1 MNPDDMQSEPI
12 AVCGAGPAGL
22 AAALTIAKQG
32 RQAVVYERHADV
44 GHRFHG
50 DFQGIENWTSSGDV
64 LEELAALG
72 IEATF
77 EYMPFREV
85 VLYDPDG
92 REYNVRASDPFFY
105 IVRRGAEAGTLDN
118 ALKEQA
124 LSLGVPIHFNTPCS
138 HLPNGG
144 IVAQGPH
151 RADAIA
157 VGYVFET
164 EQADGAFGV
173 LSERLAP
180 KAYAYLLIN
189 AGRGTLATCLF
200 EDFHNER
207 DYLERTVAFFHDR
220 VGVVMKNA
228 RRFGG
233 SGNFLVPHTA
243 CKGSILYAGETAGF
257 QDFFAGF
264 GMRYAM
270 ISGHL
275 AARALLTGRP
285 QEYDSL
291 WQRHF
296 GGLLRASVV
305 NRYLYAMLGD
315 GGYRWFARG
324 LARTIDPR
332 ARLRRLYAPS
342 FWKALIYPVA
352 QRAVMRRMR
361 VTCVMEGCT
370 CTWCRCQRAA
380 VAS

>member
-1 MNPDDMQSEPI
+1 MNSDDMQSEPI

-22 AAALTIAKQG
+22 AAALTIARQG

-44 GHRFHG
+44 GYRFHG

-64 LEELAALG
+64 LEALAALG
-72 IEATF
+72 IQATF
-77 EYMPFREV
+77 EYTPFREV

-92 REYNVRASDPFFY
+92 REYSHRASDPFFY

-200 EDFHNER
+200 DDSPCSSNGLR
-207 DYLERTVAFFHDR
+207 
-220 VGVVMKNA
+220 
-228 RRFGG
+228 
-233 SGNFLVPHTA
+233 LVHRIKATSHRMPSATSNLTA
-243 CKGSILYAGETAGF
+243 TLRLFIASPLHRSSSTPT
-257 QDFFAGF
+257 
-264 GMRYAM
+264 
-270 ISGHL
+270 S
-275 AARALLTGRP
+275 TGRRCTVP
-285 QEYDSL
+285 ASFCGTSL
-291 WQRHF
+291 LWLSQ
-296 GGLLRASVV
+296 
-305 NRYLYAMLGD
+305 
-315 GGYRWFARG
+315 
-324 LARTIDPR
+324 P
-332 ARLRRLYAPS
+332 
-342 FWKALIYPVA
+342 
-352 QRAVMRRMR
+352 
-361 VTCVMEGCT
+361 
-370 CTWCRCQRAA
+370 
-380 VAS
+380 